1 MSSRALNIVGAV
13 TIVVMAAIAAALF
26 LVDGGTT
33 RQVQRDD
40 ERPYGGPFTMVD
52 GQGRTVTERDFKD
65 RPLVVFFGFTH
76 CPDVCPTTL
85 IEMADLMAK
94 LGADADR
101 MTVLFVTV
109 DPERDTPEIMRD
121 YAEGFDR
128 RFVGLTGSVEQVTA
142 MANAWGVYFK
152 KIPTASGDYSMDHT
166 ATVFLMTRKGGLKG
180 TLDLHDR
187 TPDVNL
193 KKLRALVR

>member
-1 MSSRALNIVGAV
+1 MSSRLLNIVGGLTVA
-13 TIVVMAAIAAALF
+13 IMASLALLVMLY
-26 LVDGGTT
+26 GGSPGPS
-33 RQVQRDD
+33 QRDD
-40 ERPYGGPFTMVD
+40 ALPYGGSFTMVN
-52 GQGRTVTERDFKD
+52 GHGRTVTERDFKD

-121 YAEGFDR
+121 YAEAFDKR
-128 RFVGLTGSVEQVTA
+128 IVGLTGTVEQVAA
-142 MANAWGVYFK
+142 MAKAWGVYFK
-152 KIPTASGDYSMDHT
+152 KAQTTGGDYTMDHT
-166 ATVFLMTRKGGLKG
+166 ATVFLMNRKGGLQG

-187 TPDVNL
+187 TPGVNL
-193 KKLRALVR
+193 AKLRKVVS

>member
-1 MSSRALNIVGAV
+1 MSSRLLNIFGGLTMA
-13 TIVVMAAIAAALF
+13 IMAAVALLIALY
-26 LVDGGTT
+26 GGSLAPS
-33 RQVQRDD
+33 QRADAP
-40 ERPYGGPFTMVD
+40 PYGGPFTMVD
-52 GQGRTVTERDFKD
+52 GYGRPVTERDFKD

-121 YAEGFDR
+121 YAEAFDKR
-128 RFVGLTGSVEQVTA
+128 IVGLTGTVEQVAA
-142 MANAWGVYFK
+142 MAKAWGVYFK
-152 KIPTASGDYSMDHT
+152 KVPTTGGDYTMDHT
-166 ATVFLMTRKGGLKG
+166 ATVFLLNRKGGLQG

-187 TPDVNL
+187 TPGVNIA
-193 KKLRALVR
+193 KLRKLVS